1 MKNTTISKAIGF
13 ECNPLTDDGNLAI
26 VDMPFTFA
34 DGDFIPAFVE
44 ITSGAVRFSDDGRVI
59 LHFLGLGMRFDDE
72 SDTEFLSLI
81 AASNGV
87 RFSEAGEIEIE
98 VAPEEAAIGFAKY
111 MSSMRAVISWEKA
124 RDTAMANARSL
135 ALAK

>member
-1 MKNTTISKAIGF
+1 MKCTTISEVIGF
-13 ECNPLTDDGNLAI
+13 ACDPLTDDGSVAI

-44 ITSGAVRFSDDGRVI
+44 ITSDVVRFFDDGRVV
-59 LHFLGLGMRFDDE
+59 LHFLGLGMHFEDE
-72 SDTEFLSLI
+72 IDTEFLSVI

-87 RFSEAGEIEIE
+87 SFSKAGEIEIE

-111 MSSMRAVISWEKA
+111 MSSMRAVTSWENA
-124 RDTAMANARSL
+124 RDATIANAKSL
-135 ALAK
+135 S